1 MFTPSIFQELTM
13 RQLFRGIPLACLSV
27 VLLLLATASPT
38 QAQYFGRNKVQYKE
52 FNFEVLKT
60 DHFDIYFYEEEREGA
75 ARVGRMAE
83 RWYAR
88 LSSVFEHEM
97 RTRQPLVLYASHPD
111 FEQTNVVGGMI
122 GEGTGGVTEGLK
134 RRVVLPLAGTLAETD
149 HVLGH
154 ELVHAFQY
162 DISAQRQAAGGGS
175 GRGIESLPL
184 WFIEGLAEYL
194 SIGPV
199 DPHTAMWLRDAT
211 RKEELPQIEDLDSG
225 QFFPYRWGQAVWA
238 YVGGKYG
245 DDLIGQIYRTAVRSG
260 NPIVAFEQAV
270 LIDDK
275 ELSTN
280 WHADIR
286 AQYAPVMSA
295 TARAHTFGRSLTA
308 SDKARMATNVSP
320 SISPDGKH
328 IVFFSSRDL
337 FSIDLFLAETAT
349 GRIVR
354 KLVDTALSTHFTS
367 LQFIGSA
374 GSWSPDS
381 KQFAVAGVH
390 AGKAVLAILDMA
402 DGDVVR
408 EIEVPEV
415 GEILNPTWSPDG
427 KSIAFSATVGGDS
440 DLFIYDLSPQQGS
453 GQTAALKRITS
464 DLYADLQPAW
474 SPDGDSIAF
483 VTDRFTTN
491 ASLLNAGDYRIA
503 LLDVASGRISPVST
517 FSTGKNINPQWNPDS
532 RRVYFVSDQ
541 NGISNVYMVNLQSGA
556 LAQVTDIDS
565 GISGITALSPA
576 ISSAIDARTL
586 AVSAYED
593 DSHNIYIIES
603 PERLAGAP
611 ITSTVARLQAA
622 TLPPAERESMIAR
635 ILNDPSTGLPAAEGQ
650 VEAYKSGLSLDTV
663 GQPYISAGVDR
674 FGGMVGGGIA
684 FNFSDMLG
692 NHNLYAQVSADTYGG
707 GAGDLVKNTGAV
719 LAYTNLSKRWNW
731 GFAVEQSPYIAGG
744 YALDQ
749 SIVNGEPVL
758 LDRTIIERQVN
769 RGVSGMVAYPFSQ
782 TARLEF
788 GGGFMRT
795 SFDRQVRTTTIS
807 QRSGRVLDD
816 SSVTTPLA
824 AALNMSSVSTALITD
839 SSLFGATSPVAG
851 QRSRFEV
858 APTFGDLRMTTA
870 LADGRKYFMPA
881 RFYTIAVRGL
891 HYGRYGEG
899 GEDSRLM
906 PLFIGYPEFVRGY
919 GINSFSAGECQ
930 SSESCP
936 TFDRLVGS
944 RMLVGNIEFRFPLLR
959 PFGVGQNMYGPLPVE
974 VAFFLDGGVTWNR
987 GQKPSFFN
995 GGTREPVTSG
1005 GITLR
1010 TNLLGFATAQV
1021 DYARPFDRPGRGW
1034 IWGFSLTPG
1043 F

>member
-1 MFTPSIFQELTM
+1 M
-13 RQLFRGIPLACLSV
+13 RQILRRLPPVLSV
-27 VLLLLATASPT
+27 LLVLVSVGSPAE
-38 QAQYFGRNKVQYKE
+38 AQYFGRNKVQYKE
-52 FNFEVLKT
+52 FKFEVLKT
-60 DHFDIYFYEEEREGA
+60 DHFDVYFYEEERENA

-97 RTRQPLVLYASHPD
+97 STRQPLVLYASHPD

-162 DISAQRQAAGGGS
+162 DISARRQAQGGGS
-175 GRGIESLPL
+175 GGGIESLPL
-184 WFIEGLAEYL
+184 WFVEGLAEYL

-199 DPHTAMWLRDAT
+199 DAHTAMWLRDAT
-211 RKEELPQIEDLDSG
+211 RQEELPEIEDLDSG

-245 DDLIGQIYRTAVRSG
+245 DDLIGQIYRTAVRTG
-260 NPIVAFEQAV
+260 DPIAALEQAA

-286 AQYAPVMSA
+286 AQYAPVMGA
-295 TARAHTFGRSLTA
+295 TARAHTFGRSLTGN
-308 SDKARMATNVSP
+308 DKMKMATNVSP
-320 SISPDGKH
+320 SISPDGRH

-381 KQFAVAGVH
+381 KQFVVGGVH
-390 AGKAVLAILDMA
+390 AGKAVLAILDVA

-408 EIEVPEV
+408 EIEMPQV

-427 KSIAFSATVGGDS
+427 QSIAFSATVGGDT
-440 DLFIYDLSPQQGS
+440 DLFIYDLAPRQGS
-453 GQTAALKRITS
+453 GQADAVRRVTS
-464 DLYADLQPAW
+464 DLFADLQPAW
-474 SPDGDSIAF
+474 SPDGDTIAF

-491 ASLLNAGDYRIA
+491 EGLLNAGDYRLA
-503 LLDVASGRISPVST
+503 LYHVASGRISPVTT
-517 FSTGKNINPQWNPDS
+517 FARGKNINPQWAPDS
-532 RRVYFVSDQ
+532 RSLYFVSDQ
-541 NGISNVYMVNLQSGA
+541 SGISNVYRVDVSSGT
-556 LAQVTDIDS
+556 LAQVTNIDS

-576 ISSAIDARTL
+576 ISSAIDSRTL
-586 AVSAYED
+586 AVSAYEEGSHHIYVID
-593 DSHNIYIIES
+593 DAQ
-603 PERLAGAP
+603 RLAGTP
-611 ITSTVARLQAA
+611 VTVGVPPLQAA
-622 TLPPAERESMIAR
+622 SLPPAQRESAVAR
-635 ILNDPSTGLPAAEGQ
+635 ILNDPTTGLAAESAA
-650 VEAYKSGLSLDTV
+650 VEPYKAGLSLDAV
-663 GQPYISAGVDR
+663 SQPYISAGVDR

-684 FNFSDMLG
+684 FQFSDMLG

-707 GAGDLVKNTGAV
+707 AAGDIVKNTGAV
-719 LAYTNLSKRWNW
+719 VAYTNMSKRWNW
-731 GFAVEQSPYIAGG
+731 GFAVEQSPYLAGG
-744 YALDQ
+744 YALSQ
-749 SIVNGEPVL
+749 GIVNGEQVL
-758 LDRTIIERQVN
+758 LDQTIIQRQVN
-769 RGVSGMVAYPFSQ
+769 RGVSGMVAYPLSQ
-782 TARLEF
+782 TARIEF
-788 GGGFMRT
+788 GGGFTRT
-795 SFDRQVRTTTIS
+795 SFDEQIRTTTIS
-807 QRSGRVLDD
+807 QRTGRVLDD
-816 SSVTTPLA
+816 RTDTTPLA
-824 AALNMSSVSTALITD
+824 DSLNMTSVSSAFITD

-870 LADGRKYFMPA
+870 LADYRHYFMPA
-881 RFYTIAVRGL
+881 RFYTIAVRGM
-891 HYGRYGEG
+891 HYGRYGAG
-899 GEDSRLM
+899 GEDSRLI
-906 PLFIGYPEFVRGY
+906 PLFMGYPEFVRGY
-919 GINSFSAGECQ
+919 GVNSFSSGECA

-974 VAFFLDGGVTWNR
+974 VAFFLDGGVTWNK

-1010 TNLLGFATAQV
+1010 TNLLGFATAQI

>member
-1 MFTPSIFQELTM
+1 MRTPFTDQELSM
-13 RQLFRGIPLACLSV
+13 RQLSFRVHLAGFWI
-27 VLLLLATASPT
+27 LLLLLSTALPA

-52 FNFEVLKT
+52 FTFEVLKT
-60 DHFDIYFYEEEREGA
+60 EHFDIYFYEEERENAG
-75 ARVGRMAE
+75 RVGRMAE

-88 LSSVFEHEM
+88 LSGIFEHEM

-111 FEQTNVVGGMI
+111 FEQTNVVGGTI

-162 DISAQRQAAGGGS
+162 DISALRAQGGGTR
-175 GRGIESLPL
+175 GGIEALPL
-184 WFIEGLAEYL
+184 WFVEGLAEYL

-211 RKEELPQIEDLDSG
+211 RKEKLPQIADLDSG
-225 QFFPYRWGQAVWA
+225 EFFPYRWGQAIWA

-260 NPIVAFEQAV
+260 DAVTALEQAA

-286 AQYAPVMSA
+286 AQYAPVMAA
-295 TARAHTFGRSLTA
+295 TARASTFGRSLTEN
-308 SDKARMATNVSP
+308 DRTRMATNVSP
-320 SISPDGKH
+320 SLSPDGRH

-337 FSIDLFLAETAT
+337 FSIDLYLVDATT

-354 KLVDTALSTHFTS
+354 KLVDTALNSHFTS

-374 GSWSPDS
+374 GSWKPDS
-381 KQFAVAGVH
+381 RQFVVGGVH
-390 AGKAVLAILDMA
+390 AGKAVLAILDVA
-402 DGDVVR
+402 DGSVVR
-408 EIEVPEV
+408 QIEVPGV
-415 GEILNPTWSPDG
+415 GEILNPTWSPEG
-427 KSIAFSATVGGDS
+427 NAIAFSATVGGDS
-440 DLFIYDLSPQQGS
+440 DLFIYSLSAKQGPE
-453 GQTAALKRITS
+453 QANPLKRITS

-491 ASLLNAGDYRIA
+491 EGLLDAGDYRLA
-503 LLDVASGRISPVST
+503 VLDVASGSISPIST
-517 FSTGKNINPQWNPDS
+517 FAEGKNINPQWAPDS
-532 RRVYFVSDQ
+532 RNLFFVSDQ
-541 NGISNVYMVNLQSGA
+541 NGISNVYRVNVESGA
-556 LAQVTDIDS
+556 LAQVTNVGS
-565 GISGITALSPA
+565 GISGITSLSPA

-593 DSHNIYIIES
+593 GSHHIYLIES
-603 PERLAGAP
+603 LPQLAGTP
-611 ITSTVARLQAA
+611 IATTVARVQAA
-622 TLPPAERESMIAR
+622 SLPPSPRESMVAR
-635 ILNDPSTGLPAAEGQ
+635 VLNDASTGLPAA
-650 VEAYKSGLSLDTV
+650 VAEAEPYKGGLTLDGV
-663 GQPYISAGVDR
+663 SQPYISAGVSQ

-692 NHNLYAQVSADTYGG
+692 NHNLYAQVSADSYG
-707 GAGDLVKNTGAV
+707 GAGDIVKNTGAL
-719 LAYTNLSKRWNW
+719 LAYTNMSKRWNW
-731 GFAVEQSPYIAGG
+731 GFAVEQSPYMAGG
-744 YALDQ
+744 YAIDQ
-749 SIVNGEPVL
+749 GFVNGEPVL
-758 LDRTIIERQVN
+758 LDQTIIQRQVN
-769 RGVSGMVAYPFSQ
+769 RAVSGMVAYPLSQ
-782 TARLEF
+782 TARVEF
-788 GGGFMRT
+788 GGGFTRS
-795 SFDRQVRTTTIS
+795 SFEEQVRTTAIS
-807 QRSGRVLDD
+807 QRSGRVIDD

-824 AALNMSSVSTALITD
+824 DPLNMTSASTAFITD
-839 SSLFGATSPVAG
+839 RSVYGATSPVAG

-858 APTFGDLRMTTA
+858 SPTFGDLQFTTA
-870 LADGRKYFMPA
+870 LADFRHYFMPA

-891 HYGRYGEG
+891 HYGRYGSG
-899 GEDSRLM
+899 AEDSRLM

-919 GINSFSAGECQ
+919 GVDSFSSGECAT
-930 SSESCP
+930 SASCP

-944 RMLVGNIEFRFPLLR
+944 RMMVGNIEFRFPLLR
-959 PFGVGQNMYGPLPVE
+959 PFGVSDRMYGPLPVE
-974 VAFFLDGGVTWNR
+974 VAFFLDGGLTWNR

-1005 GITLR
+1005 GVSLR
-1010 TNLLGFATAQV
+1010 TSLLGFATAQV

-1034 IWGFSLTPG
+1034 VWGFSLTPG

>member
-1 MFTPSIFQELTM
+1 M
-13 RQLFRGIPLACLSV
+13 RQVFRRLPLAGLSV
-27 VLLLLATASPT
+27 FLLFVSTALPA

-52 FNFEVLKT
+52 FKFEVLKT
-60 DHFDIYFYEEEREGA
+60 NHFDIHFYEEERQNAE
-75 ARVGRMAE
+75 RVGRMAE

-88 LSSVFEHEM
+88 LSSIFEHQM
-97 RTRQPLVLYASHPD
+97 TTRQPLVLYASHPD

-162 DISAQRQAAGGGS
+162 DISARRTQGGGAGGG
-175 GRGIESLPL
+175 IEALPL
-184 WFIEGLAEYL
+184 WFVEGLAEYL

-211 RKEELPQIEDLDSG
+211 RKEELPEIEDLDSG
-225 QFFPYRWGQAVWA
+225 AFFPYRWGQAVWA

-245 DDLIGQIYRTAVRSG
+245 DDLLGQIYRTAVRSG
-260 NPIVAFEQAV
+260 DPIVALEQAA

-286 AQYAPVMSA
+286 AQYAPVMAA
-295 TARAHTFGRSLTA
+295 TARAHTFGRALTTN
-308 SDKARMATNVSP
+308 DNTRMATNVSP
-320 SISPDGKH
+320 SLSPDGRQV
-328 IVFFSSRDL
+328 VFFSARDL
-337 FSIDLFLAETAT
+337 FSIDLYLADATT

-354 KLVDTALSTHFTS
+354 KLVDTASNSHFTS

-374 GSWSPDS
+374 GSWRPDS
-381 KQFAVAGVH
+381 RQFVVGGVH
-390 AGKAVLAILDMA
+390 AGKAVLAILDVA
-402 DGDVVR
+402 DGNVVR

-415 GEILNPTWSPDG
+415 GEILNPTWSPDA

-440 DLFIYDLSPQQGS
+440 DLFIYDLTAGS
-453 GQTAALKRITS
+453 VKRITS

-474 SPDGDSIAF
+474 SPDGDRIAF
-483 VTDRFTTN
+483 VTDRYTTD
-491 ASLLNAGDYRIA
+491 ASLLNAGDYRLA
-503 LLDVASGRISPVST
+503 VLDVASGSMSPIST
-517 FSTGKNINPQWNPDS
+517 FAQGKNINPQWTPDS
-532 RRVYFVSDQ
+532 RSLYFVSDQ
-541 NGISNVYMVNLQSGA
+541 NGISNIYRVDVQSGA
-556 LAQVTDIDS
+556 LAQVTNIDS
-565 GISGITALSPA
+565 GISGITGLSPA

-593 DSHNIYIIES
+593 DSHHIYIIES
-603 PERLAGAP
+603 PQRLAGTP
-611 ITSTVARLQAA
+611 IASTVARLQAA
-622 TLPPAERESMIAR
+622 SLPPVERESLVAR
-635 ILNDPSTGLPAAEGQ
+635 ILSDPSTGLPT
-650 VEAYKSGLSLDTV
+650 VEAEVEPYKSGLSLDAV
-663 GQPYISAGVDR
+663 SQPYISAGVDR

-684 FNFSDMLG
+684 FSFSDMLG

-707 GAGDLVKNTGAV
+707 GASDIVKNTGAV
-719 LAYTNLSKRWNW
+719 VAYTNMSKRWNW

-744 YALDQ
+744 YAIDQ
-749 SIVNGEPVL
+749 SVVNGEPVL
-758 LDRTIIERQVN
+758 LDQTIIQRQTN

-782 TARLEF
+782 TARIEF
-788 GGGFMRT
+788 GGGFSRM
-795 SFDRQVRTTTIS
+795 SFDEQVRTTTIS

-816 SSVTTPLA
+816 RTVTTPLA
-824 AALNMSSVSTALITD
+824 DPLNMSSVSTAFITD
-839 SSLFGATSPVAG
+839 STLFGATSPVAG

-858 APTFGDLRMTTA
+858 APTFGDLRLTTA
-870 LADGRKYFMPA
+870 LADYRHYFMPA

-899 GEDSRLM
+899 GEDSRLV

-919 GINSFSAGECQ
+919 GVNSFSAAECTT
-930 SSESCP
+930 SGSCP

-959 PFGVGQNMYGPLPVE
+959 PFGVSDRMYGPLPVE
-974 VAFFLDGGVTWNR
+974 VAFFLDGGVTWDK

-1005 GITLR
+1005 GVSLR
-1010 TNLLGFATAQV
+1010 TNLLGFATAQI

>member
-1 MFTPSIFQELTM
+1 M
-13 RQLFRGIPLACLSV
+13 RQIFRRIPLTCLSA
-27 VLLLLATASPT
+27 LLIFLATAPPA
-38 QAQYFGRNKVQYKE
+38 QAQYFGRNKVQYKD
-52 FNFEVLKT
+52 FDFEVLKT
-60 DHFDIYFYEEEREGA
+60 EHFDIYFYEEEREGA

-88 LSSVFEHEM
+88 LSGIFEHEM
-97 RTRQPLVLYASHPD
+97 QTRQPLVLYASHPD

-162 DISAQRQAAGGGS
+162 DISARRQQGGG
-175 GRGIESLPL
+175 GGIESLPL
-184 WFIEGLAEYL
+184 WFVEGLAEYL

-211 RKEELPQIEDLDSG
+211 RKEELPEIEDLDSG

-238 YVGGKYG
+238 YIGGKYG

-260 NPIVAFEQAV
+260 DPIVAIERAA

-275 ELSTN
+275 EISTD
-280 WHADIR
+280 WHAEIR
-286 AQYAPVMSA
+286 AQYAPVMGA
-295 TARAHTFGRSLTA
+295 TARAQTFGRALTKT
-308 SDKARMATNVSP
+308 DDMRMATNVSP
-320 SISPDGKH
+320 SLSPDGRH
-328 IVFFSSRDL
+328 VVFFSSRDL
-337 FSIDLFLAETAT
+337 FSINLYLADAAT

-367 LQFIGSA
+367 LQFISSA
-374 GSWSPDS
+374 GSWRPDS
-381 KQFAVAGVH
+381 RQFVIGAVH
-390 AGKAVLAILDMA
+390 AGKAVLAILDIA

-415 GEILNPTWSPDG
+415 GEILNPTWSPDAQ
-427 KSIAFSATVGGDS
+427 SIAFSATVGGDT
-440 DLFIYDLSPQQGS
+440 DLFIYDL
-453 GQTAALKRITS
+453 AADSVKRITS

-474 SPDGDSIAF
+474 SPDGDRIAF
-483 VTDRFTTN
+483 VTDRFTTD
-491 ASLLNAGDYRIA
+491 AKLLNAGDYRLAI
-503 LLDVASGRISPVST
+503 LDVASGRISPIST
-517 FSTGKNINPQWNPDS
+517 FAQGKNINPQWVPDG
-532 RRVYFVSDQ
+532 RNLFFVSDQ
-541 NGISNVYMVNLQSGA
+541 NGISNIYRINLQSGA
-556 LAQVTDIDS
+556 LAQVTNIDS

-576 ISSAIDARTL
+576 ISAGVDARAL

-593 DSHNIYIIES
+593 DSHHIYIIES
-603 PERLAGAP
+603 PQQLAGMP
-611 ITSTVARLQAA
+611 ITSAVARLRAA
-622 TLPPAERESMIAR
+622 SLPPVARESLVAR
-635 ILNDPSTGLPAAEGQ
+635 ILSDPSTGLPAAEGE
-650 VEAYKSGLSLDTV
+650 VEPYETDISLDTV

-692 NHNLYAQVSADTYGG
+692 NHNVYAQVSADTYGG

-731 GFAVEQSPYIAGG
+731 GFAVEQSPFIAGG
-744 YALDQ
+744 YRIRQGNID
-749 SIVNGEPVL
+749 GEPVV
-758 LDRTIIERQVN
+758 LDETIIQRQVN

-788 GGGFMRT
+788 GGGFSRL
-795 SFDRQVRTTTIS
+795 SFDEQIRTTAIS
-807 QRSGRVLDD
+807 QRSGRVLDE
-816 SSVTTPLA
+816 STVTTPLG
-824 AALNMSSVSTALITD
+824 AALNMSSVSSALITD

-851 QRSRFEV
+851 QRSRFEI
-858 APTFGDLRMTTA
+858 APTFGDLRFTTA
-870 LADGRKYFMPA
+870 LADARRYFMPA

-899 GEDSRLM
+899 GEDTRLM

-919 GINSFSAGECQ
+919 GINSFSAGECE

-944 RMLVGNIEFRFPLLR
+944 RMLVGNIELRFPLLR

-974 VAFFLDGGVTWNR
+974 VAFFLDGGVTWNK
-987 GQKPSFFN
+987 GQKPSLFN

-1005 GITLR
+1005 GVSLR
-1010 TNLLGFATAQV
+1010 TSLLGFAIAQI
-1021 DYARPFDRPGRGW
+1021 DYARPFQRAGRGW

>member
-1 MFTPSIFQELTM
+1 M
-13 RQLFRGIPLACLSV
+13 RQIFRRLPLAVFSV
-27 VLLLLATASPT
+27 VLLVTSIASPV

-52 FNFEVLKT
+52 FKFEVLKT

-88 LSSVFEHEM
+88 LSSVFEHQLS
-97 RTRQPLVLYASHPD
+97 TRQPLVLYASHPD

-134 RRVVLPLAGTLAETD
+134 RRVVLPLAGTLGETD

-162 DISAQRQAAGGGS
+162 DISARRQAGGGA
-175 GRGIESLPL
+175 GGGIESLPL
-184 WFIEGLAEYL
+184 WFVEGLAEYL

-211 RKEELPQIEDLDSG
+211 RKEELPQIADLDNG
-225 QFFPYRWGQAVWA
+225 EFFPYRWGQAVWA

-286 AQYAPVMSA
+286 AQYGPVMSA
-295 TARAHTFGRSLTA
+295 TTRARTFGRSLTA
-308 SDKARMATNVSP
+308 SDKTRMATNVSP

-381 KQFAVAGVH
+381 KQFAIAGVH
-390 AGKAVLAILDMA
+390 AGKPVLAILDVA

-408 EIEVPEV
+408 EIEVPQV

-440 DLFIYDLSPQQGS
+440 DLFIYTLDSNAP
-453 GQTAALKRITS
+453 KRITT

-474 SPDGDSIAF
+474 SPDGRRIAF
-483 VTDRFTTN
+483 VTDRFTTQ
-491 ASLLNAGDYRIA
+491 ASTLEAGDYRLA
-503 LLDVASGRISPVST
+503 LYDVDSGRISAVTT
-517 FSTGKNINPQWNPDS
+517 FPQGKSINPQWTPDS
-532 RRVYFVSDQ
+532 RRVFFVADQ
-541 NGISNVYMVNLQSGA
+541 NGISNVYSVDVQSGA
-556 LAQVTDIDS
+556 LAQITNIDS
-565 GISGITALSPA
+565 GVSGITALSPA

-603 PERLAGAP
+603 PERLAGTP
-611 ITSTVARLQAA
+611 ITSTVAHVQAA
-622 TLPPAERESMIAR
+622 TLPPLERESMIAR

-707 GAGDLVKNTGAV
+707 GAGDLAKNTGAV

-731 GFAVEQSPYIAGG
+731 GFAVEQAPYIAGG

-749 SIVNGEPVL
+749 SVVNGEPVL
-758 LDRTIIERQVN
+758 LDQTIIERQVN

-788 GGGFMRT
+788 GGGFTRT
-795 SFDRQVRTTTIS
+795 SFDRQIRTTTIS
-807 QRSGRVLDD
+807 QRSGRVLDE

-870 LADGRKYFMPA
+870 LADARKYFMPA

-899 GEDSRLM
+899 G
-906 PLFIGYPEFVRGY
+906 
-919 GINSFSAGECQ
+919 
-930 SSESCP
+930 
-936 TFDRLVGS
+936 
-944 RMLVGNIEFRFPLLR
+944 
-959 PFGVGQNMYGPLPVE
+959 
-974 VAFFLDGGVTWNR
+974 
-987 GQKPSFFN
+987 
-995 GGTREPVTSG
+995 
-1005 GITLR
+1005 
-1010 TNLLGFATAQV
+1010 
-1021 DYARPFDRPGRGW
+1021 
-1034 IWGFSLTPG
+1034 
-1043 F
+1043 